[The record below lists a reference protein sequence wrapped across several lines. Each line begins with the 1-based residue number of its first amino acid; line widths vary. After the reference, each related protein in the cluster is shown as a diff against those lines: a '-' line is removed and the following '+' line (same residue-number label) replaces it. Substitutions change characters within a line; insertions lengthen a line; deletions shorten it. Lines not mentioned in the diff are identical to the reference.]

1 MTGGVEKG
9 YKFVERERLTN
20 RTRRKK
26 TVNIL
31 VTGGAGYIGSVVVK
45 ELLEQGHTVVVVD
58 NLQTGHRE
66 ALAEGARFVFG
77 DISDLRLL
85 REVMTKERVKAVI
98 HFAAEAL
105 VGDSMKYPS
114 KFFRDNICCGI
125 DLLDAMV
132 RAGVKRIVFSSSA
145 AVYGE
150 PRRIPITEDEPTI
163 PTNPYG
169 ESKLAFE
176 KILRWYREIH
186 GIEYVAL
193 RYFNAAGAAGTLGE
207 DHKPETHL
215 IPIVLMA
222 ALGFLPAVTIN
233 GDDYDTPDGTCVRDF
248 VHVLD
253 LSAAHILSLQK
264 TDSPAYNIGT
274 GTGHS
279 VREVVSAA
287 EKVTGKRIPVRVGP
301 RRPGDPARLVADG
314 QKIRQELKWEPK
326 YSQLDVIIETAW
338 EWLSQH
344 PNGYGSVPGA

>member
-1 MTGGVEKG
+1 M
-9 YKFVERERLTN
+9 
-20 RTRRKK
+20 
-26 TVNIL
+26 NIL
-31 VTGGAGYIGSVVVK
+31 VTGGAGYVGSVVAK
-45 ELLEQGHTVVVVD
+45 ELVGEGQRVVIVD

-66 ALAEGARFVFG
+66 AVAEGARFVLG
-77 DISDLRLL
+77 DLSDLRLL
-85 REVMTKERVKAVI
+85 RQVMSDEKIEAVV

-105 VGDSMKYPS
+105 VGDSMKNPS
-114 KFFRDNICCGI
+114 RFFRDNICCGI

-132 RAGVKRIVFSSSA
+132 RTGVRRIVFSSSA

-150 PRRIPITEDEPTI
+150 PVRIPIKEDDPLV

-176 KILRWYREIH
+176 RILRWYREIH

-215 IPIVLMA
+215 IPLVLMA
-222 ALGFLPAVTIN
+222 AMGSLRCVTIN

-253 LSAAHILSLQK
+253 LSSAHVLALQK

-274 GTGHS
+274 GEGHS
-279 VREVVSAA
+279 VKEVIATA
-287 EKVTGKRIPVRVGP
+287 QKVTGREIPVEVGP

-314 QKIRQELKWEPK
+314 QKIRREMHWQPRHSDLEG
-326 YSQLDVIIETAW
+326 IIESAW
-338 EWLSQH
+338 KWLVEH
-344 PNGYGSVPGA
+344 PDGYARNPGA